1 MHVQYNSAQVFSDW
15 KKRLAALGDPLREK
29 EMDSV
34 ATSLKKFMEGNTI
47 ENNERPR
54 AQAQDKIKESR
65 LSNDLFVK
73 ALDHALQSGMNKNL
87 KVLQHSNPVCSIMAN
102 QKQYV
107 LHRWQS

>member
-1 MHVQYNSAQVFSDW
+1 
-15 KKRLAALGDPLREK
+15 
-29 EMDSV
+29 MDSV

-47 ENNERPR
+47 ENNKRPR

-65 LSNDLFVK
+65 LSNALFVK

-87 KVLQHSNPVCSIMAN
+87 KMFQPSNPVCPN
-102 QKQYV
+102 QEQPEAV